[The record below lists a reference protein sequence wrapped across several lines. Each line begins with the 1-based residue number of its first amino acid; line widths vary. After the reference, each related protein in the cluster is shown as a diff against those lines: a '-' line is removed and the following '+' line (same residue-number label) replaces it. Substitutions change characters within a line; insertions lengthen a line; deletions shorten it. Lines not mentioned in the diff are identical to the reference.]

1 MLGREKIKAE
11 WFCPLL
17 NCEPRLPTTLITNDL
32 PVAAE
37 WLREGK
43 LVAFPTETVFGLGV
57 DATNTNAVEKLF
69 LAKGR
74 PSDNPLIVHLADI
87 DCWPMAAR
95 ELNPTARI
103 ILESFAPGPLTVVVP
118 KLDSISRLVTAGL
131 DTVGIRVPAHETAR
145 ELLRLTG
152 RPIAA
157 PSANRSGKPS
167 CTTWQSVREDMDGRI
182 DGIVRGDACRVGLE
196 STVVQCLGDRPI
208 VLRAGSVTL
217 EQIQRVVS
225 SAISV
230 DQLSEV
236 DTLSKA
242 SPGTR
247 HAHYQPQARVVL
259 FEHAD
264 ELAAISQEMRSLS
277 AAAVLSGTSSSAES
291 LKDFP
296 LVARYDCLESY
307 AKGFYELLRE
317 VDRRNLQRVYLQL
330 APEHAMGIALRDRQ
344 IRAAGQ
350 SRTS

>member
-1 MLGREKIKAE
+1 M
-11 WFCPLL
+11 
-17 NCEPRLPTTLITNDL
+17 PTTLITNYL
-32 PVAAE
+32 LLAAG

-57 DATNTNAVEKLF
+57 DATNTNAVKNLF

-74 PSDNPLIVHLADI
+74 PSDNPLIVHLADV
-87 DCWPMAAR
+87 DSWPMAAR
-95 ELNPTARI
+95 ELNPTARRL
-103 ILESFAPGPLTVVVP
+103 LESFSPGPLTVVVP
-118 KLDSISRLVTAGL
+118 KSDSISSLVTAGL
-131 DTVGIRVPAHETAR
+131 DTVGIRVPAQETAR
-145 ELLRLTG
+145 ELLRLSG

-167 CTTWQSVREDMDGRI
+167 CTTWQSVLEDMDGRI
-182 DGIVRGDACRVGLE
+182 DGIVRGDPCRVGLE
-196 STVVQCLGDRPI
+196 STVVQCLSDQPI

-217 EQIQRVVS
+217 EQIQSVVP

-259 FEHAD
+259 FEHTD
-264 ELAAISQEMRSLS
+264 ELAALSHEERSVS
-277 AAAVLSGTSSSAES
+277 AVTVIIETSSSVDL
-291 LKDFP
+291 LKDFA
-296 LVARYDCLESY
+296 LLARFNGLESY
-307 AKGFYELLRE
+307 ARGFYELLRE
-317 VDRRNLQRVYLQL
+317 VDRRKLKRVYLQL
-330 APEHAMGIALRDRQ
+330 APEHSMGTALRDRQ

-350 SRTS
+350 SRES